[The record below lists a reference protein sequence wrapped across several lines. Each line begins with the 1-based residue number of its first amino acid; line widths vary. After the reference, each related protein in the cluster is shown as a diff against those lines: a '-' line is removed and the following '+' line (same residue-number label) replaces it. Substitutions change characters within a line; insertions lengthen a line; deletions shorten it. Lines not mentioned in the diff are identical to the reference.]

1 MGIAKNRPPVVY
13 HYCGLDTFY
22 KIISNSTIR
31 LSNVIKTNDREEMVY
46 ILPLIID
53 VCEQCLSEYNRNLS
67 TEYKLEDD
75 FVRQLF
81 EYTFNELSINCY
93 VVCFSAEG
101 DLLSQ
106 WRGYANDACGV
117 SIGFDT
123 NCFFP
128 LAKSIQ
134 SNYDFAQVYYSPN
147 KLVEQIKKYF
157 AKHIRNRWTTD
168 DKENSL
174 NIMNTVKKLSI
185 ALLYNTVF
193 YKNPY
198 FEEEAEWRLVYHP
211 FGNIRGVNKRIDYVD
226 RMAETFNMSVEE
238 DFIRSPM
245 EFRVSN
251 NKIISYYD
259 LNFSRIKREFVRKII
274 IGAKADIKDM
284 DLELFLYKS
293 GYSPMNIEITKS
305 VIPYR

>member
-1 MGIAKNRPPVVY
+1 MGIAKNRPDIVY
-13 HYCGLDTFY
+13 HYCSLDTFY
-22 KIISNSTIR
+22 KIISNATIR

-53 VCEQCLSEYNRNLS
+53 ICEQYLSEYNNYLS
-67 TEYKLEDD
+67 EEYKFKRG
-75 FVRQLF
+75 FVKELF
-81 EYTFNELSINCY
+81 EYTFNELSVNCY
-93 VVCFSAEG
+93 IVCFSAAG

-128 LAKSIQ
+128 LAKSIR
-134 SNYDFAQVYYSPN
+134 SNYDFSQVYYSPD
-147 KLVEQIKKYF
+147 KLVEQIKRYFEKY
-157 AKHIRNRWTTD
+157 IRNRWSRD

-174 NIMNTVKKLSI
+174 NIMNTVKRLSI

-211 FGNIRGVNKRIDYVD
+211 FGNIRGVNRKSDYID
-226 RMAETFNMSVEE
+226 RMAETFNATEE
-238 DFIRSPM
+238 GNFIRYPM
-245 EFRVSN
+245 EFRVAN

-259 LNFSRIKREFVRKII
+259 LNFSKIKRKFVKKII
-274 IGAKADIKDM
+274 VGSKADINDM

-293 GYSPMNIEITKS
+293 GYSPLDIDISKS

>member
-1 MGIAKNRPPVVY
+1 MVY
-13 HYCGLDTFY
+13 HYCSLDTFY

-31 LSNVIKTNDREEMVY
+31 LSNVIKTNDREEMIY
-46 ILPLIID
+46 ILPLIIE
-53 VCEQCLSEYNRNLS
+53 VGELCLSEYNSRLS
-67 TEYKLEDD
+67 DEYKLKPD
-75 FVRQLF
+75 FVKQLF

-128 LAKSIQ
+128 LAKSIR
-134 SNYDFAQVYYSPN
+134 SNYDFSQVYYSPD
-147 KLVEQIKKYF
+147 KLVTQMKKYF
-157 AKHIRNRWTTD
+157 EKHIRNCWTSD

-174 NIMNTVKKLSI
+174 NIMNTVKRLSI

-193 YKNPY
+193 YKNPH

-211 FGNIRGVNKRIDYVD
+211 FGNIRGINQKSAYVD
-226 RMAETFNMSVEE
+226 RMSETFNTSVEG
-238 DFIRSPM
+238 DFIRKPM
-245 EFRVSN
+245 KFRVSN
-251 NKIISYYD
+251 DKIISYYD
-259 LNFSRIKREFVRKII
+259 LDFSRIKREFVRKII
-274 IGAKADIKDM
+274 IGSKADINDM

-293 GYSPMNIEITKS
+293 GYSPLNLEITKS